1 MAVRKSKGSE
11 WTFLTNHAH
20 VLLYLVR
27 NPEARIRDIAQAVG
41 ITERA
46 VQRIIAAMAEAG
58 YLERRRQ
65 GRQNRYRI
73 RASLPLRHPVEQHR
87 RVRDLI
93 ALIEGS
99 APARRKKAAGAS
111 TGAWRTRPPLARN
124 K

>member
-1 MAVRKSKGSE
+1 MALRRSGSSE

-46 VQRIIAAMAEAG
+46 VQRIIAEMAEAG

-73 RASLPLRHPVEQHR
+73 RTGLPLRHPVEQHR

-93 ALIEGS
+93 ALIEEPAPGRRGS
-99 APARRKKAAGAS
+99 AAGPRAGAGVSRSASARKK
-111 TGAWRTRPPLARN
+111 
-124 K
+124 

>member
-1 MAVRKSKGSE
+1 MSAARSRTPD

-46 VQRIIAAMAEAG
+46 VQRIIAEMAEAG

-73 RASLPLRHPVEQHR
+73 RTGLPLRHPVEQHR

-93 ALIEGS
+93 ALIEGPAPGRSRSAAGPRASAGMSRS
-99 APARRKKAAGAS
+99 APARKK
-111 TGAWRTRPPLARN
+111 
-124 K
+124 